1 MKYIYILLFIG
12 IISCEGY
19 CDETVYGVNEDGTT
33 YEECVV
39 IN

>member
-12 IISCEGY
+12 TISCESY
-19 CDETVYGVNEDGTT
+19 CDETVYGTNEDGTT

-39 IN
+39 YN